1 MATDKLTPA
10 QSLAVERRGGPILIS
25 AAAGSGKTRVIV
37 ERLMRRILS
46 REEEC
51 NVNDFLIITFT
62 KKAASELRERIAREL
77 ALRLAEEPEN
87 RHLQNQQS
95 RIYLTQIST
104 VHSFCAE
111 LLREFAYELDIPADF
126 RMLDETEARA
136 LREQIAEDL
145 MEERYASGM
154 EDPNFQNL
162 VDGLGIGRDDRMV
175 PQLLLQVYNTA
186 QCRLYPDQWLTDC
199 QAALAID
206 DIDAAEKTIWGASQ
220 ISDFHDFLCGQEAL
234 LRMAVSSIAECPAL
248 EKYLPLF
255 EENTDRL
262 RELAALDGWDA
273 LWNAAQQGV
282 DFGRLPV
289 LRNCDEPALQE
300 RVKDIRT
307 DVIDRV
313 RKWLSEFYAPSSE
326 VLDDL
331 CQTGGTLRSLI
342 SLTQEFSRRYAAEK
356 LRQHTL
362 DFGDLEHNAV
372 RLLLREDGKTPTELA
387 VRISERFREIMV
399 DEYQDTNE
407 VQDSIFRAISR
418 NGNNRFM
425 VGDVKQSIYRFR
437 LADPRIF
444 LQKYREY
451 PDAGETGPEDRQRI
465 LLSHNFRSGEAILE
479 AVNAVCSTCMSPRV
493 GGLEYGPDEAL
504 HSGVQKQPLPQT
516 QVELHCLST
525 KAKDADADTP
535 EVSRAEAAFAAG
547 RILRLLTE
555 KTLIR
560 DEDGTRPVQ
569 PGDIVILLRSPKNT
583 AGAYLDAL
591 RALGIPATSDSGE
604 SILDTKEVE
613 TLLCLLKVI
622 DNVHRD
628 IPLAGVLLS
637 PIFGVSATELAL
649 AKKRGDRRDLYDA
662 LREAEAPSETLR
674 LALACISRLR
684 DLARTLPLYALFAQ
698 IRSLTGMDS
707 VYGAMDHGTVRLEN
721 LRLFEELAASF
732 AEGGKK
738 SLHQFLAYVEVLR
751 EQGGVSREAARTN
764 AVTVMSIHKSK
775 GLEFP
780 VVLLCGLSKRFN
792 TDDQKA
798 LVQFHSELGVGC
810 SVYDRATHTRF
821 PSVACAAIRRRTQ
834 QENLSEELR
843 VLYVAMTR
851 ARDMLI
857 MTCCSGNMASQLS
870 RLANR
875 ISPETVGRLA
885 EQAGCMGDW
894 VLLTALLREEAG
906 ALHQIGGRPDGC
918 SVSSIP
924 WQIRY
929 QDISEQTSAK
939 APHTSERLPDR
950 VPVTPE
956 FLKTGLSYRYPFQS
970 AATIPMK
977 ITATQLKGR
986 KLDEEAVEGAATT
999 WHRSPSRRPNLIFE
1013 DRPLTPAQRGV
1024 AMHQAM
1030 QYLDFAR
1037 VSSCE
1042 AIKAQLDEMQRD
1054 LFLTKKQAE
1063 AVDPAKLYAVFQSA
1077 LGAEL
1082 AAADRIIRE
1091 YKFSVLIPS
1100 AVLYPGSGQEKI
1112 LLQGVTDC
1120 CLIHSGAITVVDFKT
1135 DRIRPGGEAEAG
1147 ERYRPQLDAYSMALS
1162 MIFDLPVRRR
1172 LLYFFS
1178 TGKLLEL

>member
-372 RLLLREDGKTPTELA
+372 RLLLRVS
-387 VRISERFREIMV
+387 VRLWWMSTRIRTRFRTASSAQSPGTEI
-399 DEYQDTNE
+399 
-407 VQDSIFRAISR
+407 
-418 NGNNRFM
+418 
-425 VGDVKQSIYRFR
+425 
-437 LADPRIF
+437 
-444 LQKYREY
+444 
-451 PDAGETGPEDRQRI
+451 TG
-465 LLSHNFRSGEAILE
+465 SWS
-479 AVNAVCSTCMSPRV
+479 
-493 GGLEYGPDEAL
+493 
-504 HSGVQKQPLPQT
+504 
-516 QVELHCLST
+516 
-525 KAKDADADTP
+525 
-535 EVSRAEAAFAAG
+535 
-547 RILRLLTE
+547 
-555 KTLIR
+555 
-560 DEDGTRPVQ
+560 
-569 PGDIVILLRSPKNT
+569 
-583 AGAYLDAL
+583 
-591 RALGIPATSDSGE
+591 ATSSSRSTASVSLTRGYSSKSTANTRMRGKPDRRTASAF
-604 SILDTKEVE
+604 
-613 TLLCLLKVI
+613 C
-622 DNVHRD
+622 
-628 IPLAGVLLS
+628 S
-637 PIFGVSATELAL
+637 PIISVPAKRSWRRSTRSAPPVC
-649 AKKRGDRRDLYDA
+649 RRA
-662 LREAEAPSETLR
+662 SAVWSM
-674 LALACISRLR
+674 
-684 DLARTLPLYALFAQ
+684 ARTR
-698 IRSLTGMDS
+698 RSIPG
-707 VYGAMDHGTVRLEN
+707 
-721 LRLFEELAASF
+721 
-732 AEGGKK
+732 
-738 SLHQFLAYVEVLR
+738 
-751 EQGGVSREAARTN
+751 SRSSR
-764 AVTVMSIHKSK
+764 
-775 GLEFP
+775 
-780 VVLLCGLSKRFN
+780 C
-792 TDDQKA
+792 
-798 LVQFHSELGVGC
+798 
-810 SVYDRATHTRF
+810 
-821 PSVACAAIRRRTQ
+821 RRR
-834 QENLSEELR
+834 R
-843 VLYVAMTR
+843 
-851 ARDMLI
+851 
-857 MTCCSGNMASQLS
+857 
-870 RLANR
+870 
-875 ISPETVGRLA
+875 
-885 EQAGCMGDW
+885 
-894 VLLTALLREEAG
+894 
-906 ALHQIGGRPDGC
+906 
-918 SVSSIP
+918 
-924 WQIRY
+924 
-929 QDISEQTSAK
+929 
-939 APHTSERLPDR
+939 
-950 VPVTPE
+950 
-956 FLKTGLSYRYPFQS
+956 
-970 AATIPMK
+970 
-977 ITATQLKGR
+977 
-986 KLDEEAVEGAATT
+986 
-999 WHRSPSRRPNLIFE
+999 
-1013 DRPLTPAQRGV
+1013 
-1024 AMHQAM
+1024 
-1030 QYLDFAR
+1030 
-1037 VSSCE
+1037 
-1042 AIKAQLDEMQRD
+1042 
-1054 LFLTKKQAE
+1054 
-1063 AVDPAKLYAVFQSA
+1063 
-1077 LGAEL
+1077 
-1082 AAADRIIRE
+1082 
-1091 YKFSVLIPS
+1091 
-1100 AVLYPGSGQEKI
+1100 
-1112 LLQGVTDC
+1112 
-1120 CLIHSGAITVVDFKT
+1120 
-1135 DRIRPGGEAEAG
+1135 
-1147 ERYRPQLDAYSMALS
+1147 
-1162 MIFDLPVRRR
+1162 
-1172 LLYFFS
+1172 
-1178 TGKLLEL
+1178 